1 MKHSNEEI
9 LTHFFETIVRIVSEG
24 TSDTYTA
31 MILMKFSSKN
41 RSDFPFVKY
50 IKIGPSQIEIDK
62 KINSV
67 NSKLMGR
74 YITKLIDS
82 LFSHLF
88 KHLLKR
94 KMNAELYKDLKKLS
108 VKI

>member
-1 MKHSNEEI
+1 MKHTNEEI
-9 LTHFFETIVRIVSEG
+9 LKHFFETIVRIVSEG

-31 MILMKFSSKN
+31 MILMKFGSKN

-50 IKIGPSQIEIDK
+50 IKIVPHQVKIDK

-67 NSKLMGR
+67 NSKLIGE

-94 KMNAELYKDLKKLS
+94 KMDAELYKDLKKLS